1 MGALQDIG
9 WSTNVVEVNEQEAA
23 NNIELFPNPAANFI
37 ELNFGEMNEGLV
49 EVTILDLAGN
59 VVVTQTSNSSI
70 TNLDVSKLPSGTY
83 FCAVSG
89 DLSGYL
95 RFVKE

>member
-1 MGALQDIG
+1 
-9 WSTNVVEVNEQEAA
+9 
-23 NNIELFPNPAANFI
+23 
-37 ELNFGEMNEGLV
+37 
-49 EVTILDLAGN
+49 LDLAGN
-59 VVVTQTSNSSI
+59 VVVTQTADSNLTKI
-70 TNLDVSKLPSGTY
+70 DISKLPSGTY